1 MYVFSIS
8 IWSYKTPTNRTS
20 TKHICWKG
28 GGKRARGMLNRKLI
42 IRLTTKTTTKRLF
55 IIKHIMSPKVSKVFF
70 VNLKVKHN
78 CLRLT
83 IQQLISLKKKGGIVC
98 YCYKTIYF
106 SYKIFIFSFPHQQ
119 KKHQETKENLSP
131 LYYEM
136 WLQNTVRATI
146 ETISYYSSYLATI
159 RRFYTIFSNNA
170 LGFIFNF
177 ISWIEGG
184 GENRL
189 SYMKIL

>member
-28 GGKRARGMLNRKLI
+28 DGKRARGMLNRKLI

-83 IQQLISLKKKGGIVC
+83 IQQLISLKKGGIVC

-119 KKHQETKENLSP
+119 KKTPRDERKLVAVVLWNVITKYGSGNYRDDFLLFQLFSNDTTI
-131 LYYEM
+131 LYYFFE
-136 WLQNTVRATI
+136 
-146 ETISYYSSYLATI
+146 
-159 RRFYTIFSNNA
+159 
-170 LGFIFNF
+170 
-177 ISWIEGG
+177 
-184 GENRL
+184 
-189 SYMKIL
+189 

>member
-83 IQQLISLKKKGGIVC
+83 IPQLISLKKGGIVC

-119 KKHQETKENLSP
+119 KNTKRLVAVVLWNVITKYGSGNYRDDFLLFQLFSNDTTI
-131 LYYEM
+131 LYYFFE
-136 WLQNTVRATI
+136 
-146 ETISYYSSYLATI
+146 
-159 RRFYTIFSNNA
+159 
-170 LGFIFNF
+170 
-177 ISWIEGG
+177 
-184 GENRL
+184 
-189 SYMKIL
+189 

>member
-83 IQQLISLKKKGGIVC
+83 IQQLISLKKRGGLSATAIKLYIFLIRYLFLVFPTNKK
-98 YCYKTIYF
+98 KTPRDERKLVAVVLWNVITKYGSGNYRDDFLLFQLF
-106 SYKIFIFSFPHQQ
+106 SNDTTI
-119 KKHQETKENLSP
+119 
-131 LYYEM
+131 LYYFFE
-136 WLQNTVRATI
+136 
-146 ETISYYSSYLATI
+146 
-159 RRFYTIFSNNA
+159 
-170 LGFIFNF
+170 
-177 ISWIEGG
+177 
-184 GENRL
+184 
-189 SYMKIL
+189 

>member
-1 MYVFSIS
+1 
-8 IWSYKTPTNRTS
+8 
-20 TKHICWKG
+20 
-28 GGKRARGMLNRKLI
+28 MLNRKLI

-119 KKHQETKENLSP
+119 KKNTKRRKKTCRRCIMKCDYKIRFGQLS
-131 LYYEM
+131 
-136 WLQNTVRATI
+136 
-146 ETISYYSSYLATI
+146 
-159 RRFYTIFSNNA
+159 RRFLI
-170 LGFIFNF
+170 IPV
-177 ISWIEGG
+177 I
-184 GENRL
+184 
-189 SYMKIL
+189 